1 MTDITKSDNKLKG
14 NPRYDSTLIILTQ
27 IDVVVAITPTT
38 HRSHYKDPNHTNSII
53 TMSQTHQSKSFITND
68 STNSKQL

>member
-1 MTDITKSDNKLKG
+1 MIKIWYNDDRYNKSGNKLKG
-14 NPRYDSTLIILTQ
+14 TPDYDSTLIILTQ

-53 TMSQTHQSKSFITND
+53 TMSQAH
-68 STNSKQL
+68 